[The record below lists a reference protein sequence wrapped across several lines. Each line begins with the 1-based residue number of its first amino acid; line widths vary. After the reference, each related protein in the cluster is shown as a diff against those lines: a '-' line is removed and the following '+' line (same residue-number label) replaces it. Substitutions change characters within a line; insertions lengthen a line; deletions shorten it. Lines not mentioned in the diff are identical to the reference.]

1 MVSAL
6 ERELYSTL
14 KPSGHN
20 KETGNKYN
28 SVKVA
33 TILDKIVDRE
43 KCIQLRQ
50 VKLQSAD
57 KVSKAESYLY
67 SHITLKVQQPLST

>member
-6 ERELYSTL
+6 ERELYSML
-14 KPSGHN
+14 KPSGHK

-50 VKLQSAD
+50 VKLQSTD
-57 KVSKAESYLY
+57 KVSKAESYL
-67 SHITLKVQQPLST
+67 